1 VDKLVN
7 EERKRKENMAFAQCM
22 CVV

>member
-22 CVV
+22 CIV